1 MVVDYNKYPSLKI
14 FENNKSVISFFKKMI
29 PKDINKRK
37 KAERIIPY
45 LVRKAIGNIE
55 IVSWSFVDAMQK
67 NESCFRKIDRLSFFK
82 KNRECGALVIG
93 GITLIYTSNQVA
105 SNLYIV
111 NEKEVI
117 ANVEYEFS
125 KDNPVVNF
133 NSIGTYLSIL
143 LTFFTSCLIF
153 KKYAKV
159 EIEISKCGEKKK
171 SNILKDDVRN
181 ILPFNVKILD
191 CTWFTTICR
200 NEGFKVRG
208 HFRLQPK
215 KVNGEWVKELIYIN
229 EFEKKGYHR
238 VAKIEKHETNN

>member
-14 FENNKSVISFFKKMI
+14 FENNKSVISFFKKVI
-29 PKDINKRK
+29 PEDINNRK
-37 KAERIIPY
+37 KAERVIPY

-55 IVSWSFVDAMQK
+55 IVSRSFVDAMQK
-67 NESCFRKIDRLSFFK
+67 NESCFQKIDRFSFFK
-82 KNRECGALVIG
+82 ENRECGALVIG
-93 GITLIYTSNQVA
+93 GITLIYTSNEVA

-111 NEKEVI
+111 DEKELV

-125 KDNPVVNF
+125 KYNPVVNF
-133 NSIGTYLSIL
+133 NNIGTYLPIL
-143 LTFFTSCLIF
+143 ISFFTLCLIF

-159 EIEISKCGEKKK
+159 EIETYNCGKKKK
-171 SNILKDDVRN
+171 SNILKDNVKN
-181 ILPFNVKILD
+181 MLPFNVKMLD

-215 KVNGEWVKELIYIN
+215 KLNGEWVKELIYIN
-229 EFEKKGYHR
+229 EFEKHGYHR
-238 VAKIEKHETNN
+238 VAKIEKHGTNN

>member
-1 MVVDYNKYPSLKI
+1 MFISDDHI
-14 FENNKSVISFFKKMI
+14 F
-29 PKDINKRK
+29 
-37 KAERIIPY
+37 
-45 LVRKAIGNIE
+45 
-55 IVSWSFVDAMQK
+55 
-67 NESCFRKIDRLSFFK
+67 
-82 KNRECGALVIG
+82 
-93 GITLIYTSNQVA
+93 
-105 SNLYIV
+105 
-111 NEKEVI
+111 
-117 ANVEYEFS
+117 YEFS

-229 EFEKKGYHR
+229 EFEKKR
-238 VAKIEKHETNN
+238 LS